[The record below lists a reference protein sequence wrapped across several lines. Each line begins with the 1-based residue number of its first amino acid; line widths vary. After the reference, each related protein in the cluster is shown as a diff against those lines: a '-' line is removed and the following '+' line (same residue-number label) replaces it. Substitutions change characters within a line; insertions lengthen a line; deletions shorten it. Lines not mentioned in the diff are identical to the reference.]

1 MNQTNV
7 GQKLFYKDFRLLR
20 LFAEIVRLGGFA
32 QAQAALNLG
41 QSTVSNQ
48 MSELEQQLGFR
59 LCHRGRGG
67 FRLTEEGEQVIE
79 ATRALFES
87 VGSFEARM
95 ASLRDGLVGDLTV
108 HIVDHVS
115 SNPASPLPD
124 AIDLFTQ
131 KAPDAR
137 LRIHVDTPDN
147 IELSVLDG
155 SCDIGI
161 GAFFH
166 HGASLR
172 YDWLFDERQ
181 LLVCGRRHPLFAQGD
196 TTLNPDAISAHP
208 FVSRSYL
215 RQQLSDA
222 QEPASFA
229 AHMEAVALMILSGRY
244 LGYLPDHLAAP
255 WIQRDEMRVL
265 LEGEMGYT
273 APFEFVRRV
282 DGPRSAVVE
291 TFTDCLVA
299 ARHPRATPG
308 QPHGRPVPRAEA
320 APARPQA

>member
-20 LFAEIVRLGGFA
+20 LFMEIVKHGGFA

-67 FRLTEEGEQVIE
+67 FRLTEEGQQVID
-79 ATRALFES
+79 AARTLFDS

-95 ASLRDGLVGDLTV
+95 SSLRDGLVGDLAV
-108 HIVDHVS
+108 HVVDHVS

-131 KAPDAR
+131 KAPEAR
-137 LRIHVDTPDN
+137 LRIYVDTPDN
-147 IELSVLDG
+147 IELSVLNG
-155 SCDIGI
+155 ECDIGI
-161 GAFFH
+161 GSFFH

-181 LLVCGRRHPLFAQGD
+181 LLVCGARHPLSTRSD
-196 TTLNPDAISAHP
+196 TELSPDAISRYP
-208 FVSRSYL
+208 FISRSYL
-215 RQQLSDA
+215 RQQLSDDK
-222 QEPASFA
+222 EPASFA

-244 LGYLPDHLAAP
+244 LGYLPDHLAEP
-255 WIQRDEMRVL
+255 WIRRGEMVVL
-265 LEGEMGYT
+265 LPEDMGYT

-282 DGPRSAVVE
+282 DGPRSTLVQ
-291 TFTDCLVA
+291 TFIDCLASVRRQKTTA
-299 ARHPRATPG
+299 LGVSKLDQNDPG
-308 QPHGRPVPRAEA
+308 GIAICP
-320 APARPQA
+320 